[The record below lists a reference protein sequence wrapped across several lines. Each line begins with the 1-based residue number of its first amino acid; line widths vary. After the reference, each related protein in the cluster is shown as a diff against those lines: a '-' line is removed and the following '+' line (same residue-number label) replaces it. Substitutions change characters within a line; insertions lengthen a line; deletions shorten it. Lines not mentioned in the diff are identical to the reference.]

1 MADPTAFPLA
11 EMDDGPAAPDDSQ
24 TDTHIVAVAR
34 CWEILRGQTDGRSRF
49 VLSHAVAENGK
60 RSVPAGR
67 YRDTVLSVDCVY
79 TYPGGAS
86 NALEKKVIGLING
99 ALNIPPPPS
108 SLAVPL
114 LCLSHW
120 SECSRRR
127 RKGRGG
133 RRKEAFAS
141 LIPPVHTVAQF
152 F

>member
-11 EMDDGPAAPDDSQ
+11 EMDDGPAPDDSQ

-60 RSVPAGR
+60 RSVMAGR

-86 NALEKKVIGLING
+86 NALEKK
-99 ALNIPPPPS
+99 
-108 SLAVPL
+108 
-114 LCLSHW
+114 
-120 SECSRRR
+120 
-127 RKGRGG
+127 
-133 RRKEAFAS
+133 
-141 LIPPVHTVAQF
+141 
-152 F
+152 